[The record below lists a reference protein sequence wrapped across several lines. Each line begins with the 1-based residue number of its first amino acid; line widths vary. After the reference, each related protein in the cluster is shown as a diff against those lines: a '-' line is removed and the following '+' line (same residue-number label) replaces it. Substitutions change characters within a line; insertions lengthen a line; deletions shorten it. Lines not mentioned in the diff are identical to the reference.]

1 MNKPWGRMSDLR
13 TTNWLLLGILMALL
27 VHLGREVL
35 DAAVVFADADGGP
48 YHALSLTEWCVT
60 KKANDKPKMYLHVVT
75 HNYAGE

>member
-1 MNKPWGRMSDLR
+1 MEKLR
-13 TTNWLLLGILMALL
+13 VTNWLLVGILLTLL
-27 VHLGREVL
+27 ARLGREVL
-35 DAAVVFADADGGP
+35 DATVVFAATDEGP